1 MKLSTMSYLNSRVYI
16 MEGREGPGKV
26 LEQEAHSERV
36 DSIQWSNNPRLK
48 FVSGSKD
55 GTARIWSF
63 RSGCWNS
70 SVLKV
75 TASDGRTVIFN
86 KEIIDSDDTYYYITP
101 WRIGSI
107 RPPCGS

>member
-1 MKLSTMSYLNSRVYI
+1 

-86 KEIIDSDDTYYYITP
+86 KAIIDSDDTYYYSNLNHLKRGTLQSFPLKKSDVLLNALDMI
-101 WRIGSI
+101 
-107 RPPCGS
+107 

>member
-1 MKLSTMSYLNSRVYI
+1 

-86 KEIIDSDDTYYYITP
+86 KAIIDSDDTHHLQRKTFQSFPLEKSDILLNALDMM
-101 WRIGSI
+101 
-107 RPPCGS
+107 